1 MKNTKHQ
8 TPNTR
13 EAPTGKHQ
21 IPSSKLQ
28 KKSKHQ
34 TPGSRYTA
42 WAFSADATDDAL
54 VLREES
60 PAAPNDRHPFD
71 LEERTAIF
79 GEKICLHVP
88 QMNLF
93 QLGLTNAM
101 GTWLQPCGT
110 FPAKL
115 MFGAWNLSGAWSL
128 VFGVSSLVFGFWC
141 LEF

>member
-34 TPGSRYTA
+34 TPGSRYAA
-42 WAFSADATDDAL
+42 WAFSAAATDDAL
-54 VLREES
+54 VL
-60 PAAPNDRHPFD
+60 
-71 LEERTAIF
+71 LE
-79 GEKICLHVP
+79 

-93 QLGLTNAM
+93 QFGLTNAM
-101 GTWLQPCGT
+101 SLRLQP
-110 FPAKL
+110 L
-115 MFGAWNLSGAWSL
+115 RNVRSQVDVWSL
-128 VFGVSSLVFGFWC
+128 ELIWSLELGVWFFVFGVWMLGFGA
-141 LEF
+141 L